1 MIKIARRSCVWL
13 LLTTNIL
20 ANTPQLSII
29 IVIDQLAYR
38 NLQKVRRYL
47 KGGLHFLLR
56 EGVNYTQART
66 PMGYPETA
74 PGHATLSTGVTPHL
88 HGIINNSW
96 HVHDQTKKILSAQD
110 NDLEHAAVFGP
121 QGMQPY
127 AYSPKNIMVDGL
139 SDQLCLQTQQHKQYN
154 VYAISL
160 KDRSAICTANKKGT
174 AIWFDQQTGMMTS
187 SKAYVN
193 ELPDW
198 LKRFNQEKNS
208 AQQPYTWRLR
218 HKCLPQAYAF
228 KNAHSYTG
236 TQLQQSLIGKTIQ
249 GSTDKFKEFI
259 MTPAANQ
266 LVFDAALACIDANFC
281 KDDPDQ
287 KMLLWVLPSGLDKL
301 GHAAGSDSIEV
312 IDMIYHLD
320 YQLKM
325 FIDAVNDR
333 TRKRNILW
341 CLTADHGIAPT
352 PEQMRQDGYT
362 SAYRIDTTK
371 LKQEL
376 NDLIQNKLDTSE
388 PMVSAFHG
396 NSVYI
401 NQKAFKSLDLQTRHE
416 INKIIIKHLEAQP
429 GIKKVWTFKELCML
443 PAQPNSIEQYYKN
456 QLFKGRS
463 GKFII
468 WTQPY
473 CLLGRYPK
481 GTDHMNPYDYN
492 THVPLI
498 IYQRAYYQRKTIEE
512 PVYTTQFAPTIAHIL
527 GVPRPSACT
536 APVLPGII
544 FKEDCCF

>member
-1 MIKIARRSCVWL
+1 MIKMAKNACVCL
-13 LLTTNIL
+13 LLITNIS

-47 KGGLHFLLR
+47 KGGLNFMLR
-56 EGVNYTQART
+56 EGINYTQAHT
-66 PMGYPETA
+66 PLSYPETGPA
-74 PGHATLSTGVTPHL
+74 HTTLNTGVTPHL
-88 HGIINNSW
+88 HGIINNAW
-96 HVHDQTKKILSAQD
+96 HVHDQTKKIRSAQD
-110 NDLEHAAVFGP
+110 DDLEHAAVFGS
-121 QGMQPY
+121 QHLQPY
-127 AYSPKNIMVDGL
+127 ACSAKHIMVDGL
-139 SDQLCLQTQQHKQYN
+139 SDQLCLQTEQHKQYS
-154 VYAISL
+154 VYAISW
-160 KDRSAICTANKKGT
+160 KDRSAICTANKKGK
-174 AIWFDQQTGMMTS
+174 AIWFDRHTGMMTS
-187 SKAYVN
+187 SKAYFN
-193 ELPDW
+193 ELPAW
-198 LKRFNQEKNS
+198 LKIFNQKQNI
-208 AQQPYTWRLR
+208 AQLSYTWTLR
-218 HKCLPQAYAF
+218 HKCLAQAYDF
-228 KNAHSYTG
+228 KNVHNYSG
-236 TQLQQSLIGKTIQ
+236 TQLQQSLIGKTIK
-249 GSTDKFKEFI
+249 GSTDKFKEFS

-266 LVFDAALACIDANFC
+266 LVFDAALACIDAYFC
-281 KDDPDQ
+281 KDNPDQ

-301 GHAAGSDSIEV
+301 GHAAGPDSIEV

-325 FIDAVNDR
+325 FIDAVNAK

-341 CLTADHGIAPT
+341 CLTSDHGIAPT

-362 SAYRIDTTK
+362 SAYRIDTAK

-376 NDLIQNKLDTSE
+376 NDLITQTFDI
-388 PMVSAFHG
+388 PQPIISAFHG
-396 NSVYI
+396 NSVYVHEELL
-401 NQKAFKSLDLQTRHE
+401 KSLDQKTRKE
-416 INKIIIKHLEAQP
+416 IKKIIIKHLEAQP
-429 GIKKVWTFKELCML
+429 GIKKVWTFKQLCML
-443 PAQPNSIEQYYKN
+443 PAQPHSIEQYYKN

-473 CLLGRYPK
+473 CLLSHYPQ
-481 GTDHMNPYDYN
+481 GTDHLNPYDYN
-492 THVPLI
+492 THVPMI